1 MNQPNYIKTCSR
13 MLALV
18 TAASIAMSTGV
29 VAERSDVAK
38 APQPVEENSSV
49 VMQADV
55 STSSSE
61 ENLSS
66 LQENRETIEEESLEI
81 AKETS
86 LSTISRQSA
95 DNKVMSVSELLNSSY
110 RKGDEVT
117 VEGYIVGS
125 IPDFYHPELAIPGK
139 SEHWG
144 YNLALADD
152 PNETSIKKI
161 FVGDFLSAGLTD
173 YILEDHPELMRRKAR
188 IHVILSS
195 SRGDRTGMT
204 YGFENIQITILPE
217 EAKGITATF
226 DYNEDAP
233 EGVVA
238 PDAITVKDGKI
249 TLPMPKEMKKG
260 EKEFICWKKLNKKTG
275 YIEGSWQPG
284 DAVTLT
290 EDTTFVGKW
299 RKPAWA
305 VRLTFK
311 DEKGNII
318 KDDATLA
325 TFKASLNGDN
335 GVVIKSSNYAISSL
349 LIYDEDSDKY
359 IPRGEY
365 RLNIDLSGS
374 QYSFVSATLDNR
386 YYDQKK
392 HEMITEHTA
401 FNPASEK
408 MTIPRPGVKTEIDT
422 NFLVTVVVKKNSS
435 VKATFEYDKSA
446 PQGFTAPDAI
456 SATDG
461 KVTLPLPKE
470 TVSGDTQFI
479 GWKDADTKAIVQPG
493 MEVSLEQSKTF
504 IGVWQKAYWSVN
516 LTLKD
521 SSDQNITEK
530 AYPSITSVTLKDKQ
544 GRKLPGVYD
553 KEKNVISFYKAPE
566 TENAIAL
573 FAASTTPTTENG
585 YLLRGTY
592 ELQLNFK
599 DGSYQTV
606 SATLNGEDFNLTSG
620 TIAVPEEKMGVTA
633 DDTQELVIML
643 SQAKQSSVKA
653 TFEYDKNAPQ
663 GFTAP
668 DAISATDGKVTL
680 PLPKETVSGDTQ
692 FIGWKDADTKA
703 IVQPGMEVS
712 LEQSKTFIGVWQK
725 AYWSVNLTLKDSS
738 DQNITEKAYPS
749 ITSVTLKDKQG
760 RKLPGV
766 YDKEKNVISFYKA
779 PETENAIALFA
790 ASTTPTTENG
800 YLLRGTYELQLN
812 FKDGSYQTVSATLNG
827 EDFNLT
833 SGTIAVP
840 EGKMGVTADDTQ
852 ELVIMLSQS
861 KQSSDS
867 SSSASSSDD
876 ASSDSSTQGG
886 NHTTPKDH
894 SDTSK
899 ASSSEKTPPRSE
911 SSIKTGDASQ
921 SQASNDSETTHEQEP
936 IEQPTASDTS
946 EPTVPNEEEHPTES
960 ETEQAQEENARN
972 TSSPSKDQKAPASFN
987 LNQKG
992 VSPKTGD
999 ITLLSFT
1006 GTAVLAAGAFV
1017 ASKRKQR

>member
-1 MNQPNYIKTCSR
+1 MFSKPY
-13 MLALV
+13 
-18 TAASIAMSTGV
+18 
-29 VAERSDVAK
+29 
-38 APQPVEENSSV
+38 
-49 VMQADV
+49 
-55 STSSSE
+55 
-61 ENLSS
+61 
-66 LQENRETIEEESLEI
+66 
-81 AKETS
+81 
-86 LSTISRQSA
+86 
-95 DNKVMSVSELLNSSY
+95 
-110 RKGDEVT
+110 
-117 VEGYIVGS
+117 
-125 IPDFYHPELAIPGK
+125 
-139 SEHWG
+139 
-144 YNLALADD
+144 
-152 PNETSIKKI
+152 
-161 FVGDFLSAGLTD
+161 
-173 YILEDHPELMRRKAR
+173 
-188 IHVILSS
+188 
-195 SRGDRTGMT
+195 GMP

-217 EAKGITATF
+217 KAKGITATF

-238 PDAITVKDGKI
+238 PEAITAKDGKI

-260 EKEFICWKKLNKKTG
+260 EKEFICWKKLNNKTG

-311 DEKGNII
+311 DEQGNII

-325 TFKASLNGDN
+325 TFKASLIGDN
-335 GVVIKSSNYAISSL
+335 GVVIKSSDYAISSL

-435 VKATFEYDKSA
+435 VKATFEYDKNA

-470 TVSGDTQFI
+470 IVSGDTQFI

-493 MEVSLEQSKTF
+493 MEVSLEQSKTY
-504 IGVWQKAYWSVN
+504 IGVWKKAYWSVN

-521 SSDQNITEK
+521 SSNQNITEK

-544 GRKLPGVYD
+544 GREMPGVYD

-566 TENAIAL
+566 TEKATAL
-573 FAASTTPTTENG
+573 FAADATSTSPTTENG

-599 DGSYQTV
+599 DGTYKTV

-620 TIAVPEEKMGVTA
+620 TIAVPEEKIGVTA

-643 SQAKQSSVKA
+643 SQAKQSS
-653 TFEYDKNAPQ
+653 
-663 GFTAP
+663 
-668 DAISATDGKVTL
+668 
-680 PLPKETVSGDTQ
+680 
-692 FIGWKDADTKA
+692 
-703 IVQPGMEVS
+703 
-712 LEQSKTFIGVWQK
+712 
-725 AYWSVNLTLKDSS
+725 DS
-738 DQNITEKAYPS
+738 
-749 ITSVTLKDKQG
+749 
-760 RKLPGV
+760 
-766 YDKEKNVISFYKA
+766 
-779 PETENAIALFA
+779 
-790 ASTTPTTENG
+790 
-800 YLLRGTYELQLN
+800 
-812 FKDGSYQTVSATLNG
+812 
-827 EDFNLT
+827 
-833 SGTIAVP
+833 
-840 EGKMGVTADDTQ
+840 
-852 ELVIMLSQS
+852 
-861 KQSSDS
+861 SSDS
-867 SSSASSSDD
+867 SSSAASSDD

-886 NHTTPKDH
+886 NHSTPKDH

-899 ASSSEKTPPRSE
+899 ASSSEKTPSRSE
-911 SSIKTGDASQ
+911 ASIKTGDASQ
-921 SQASNDSETTHEQEP
+921 SQASKDSETTHEQEP

-960 ETEQAQEENARN
+960 EKEQVQEEDAMNK
-972 TSSPSKDQKAPASFN
+972 SSLSKGQKAPAPIN

-992 VSPKTGD
+992 LSPKTGD
-999 ITLLSFT
+999 ITLLSFA

>member
-29 VAERSDVAK
+29 VAERSNVAK

-66 LQENRETIEEESLEI
+66 SEENRETIEEESLE
-81 AKETS
+81 
-86 LSTISRQSA
+86 
-95 DNKVMSVSELLNSSY
+95 
-110 RKGDEVT
+110 
-117 VEGYIVGS
+117 
-125 IPDFYHPELAIPGK
+125 
-139 SEHWG
+139 
-144 YNLALADD
+144 
-152 PNETSIKKI
+152 
-161 FVGDFLSAGLTD
+161 
-173 YILEDHPELMRRKAR
+173 
-188 IHVILSS
+188 
-195 SRGDRTGMT
+195 
-204 YGFENIQITILPE
+204 E

-238 PDAITVKDGKI
+238 PDAITAKDGKI

-260 EKEFICWKKLNKKTG
+260 EKEFICWKKLNNKEG

-311 DEKGNII
+311 DEQGNII

-325 TFKASLNGDN
+325 TFKASLIGDN
-335 GVVIKSSNYAISSL
+335 GVVIKSSDYAISSL

-365 RLNIDLSGS
+365 HLNIDLSGS

-435 VKATFEYDKSA
+435 VKATFKYDKNA
-446 PQGFTAPDAI
+446 PQGFTAPAAI
-456 SATDG
+456 SAKDG

-470 TVSGDTQFI
+470 IVSGDTQFI

-493 MEVSLEQSKTF
+493 MEVSLEQSKTY
-504 IGVWQKAYWSVN
+504 IGVWKKAYWSVN

-521 SSDQNITEK
+521 SSNQNITEK

-544 GRKLPGVYD
+544 GREMPGVYD

-566 TENAIAL
+566 TEKATAL
-573 FAASTTPTTENG
+573 FAADATSTSPTTENG

-599 DGSYQTV
+599 DGTYQTV
-606 SATLNGEDFNLTSG
+606 SATLNGEKFNLTSG
-620 TIAVPEEKMGVTA
+620 TIAVPEDKIGVTA

-643 SQAKQSSVKA
+643 SQAKQSS
-653 TFEYDKNAPQ
+653 
-663 GFTAP
+663 
-668 DAISATDGKVTL
+668 
-680 PLPKETVSGDTQ
+680 
-692 FIGWKDADTKA
+692 
-703 IVQPGMEVS
+703 
-712 LEQSKTFIGVWQK
+712 
-725 AYWSVNLTLKDSS
+725 DS
-738 DQNITEKAYPS
+738 
-749 ITSVTLKDKQG
+749 
-760 RKLPGV
+760 
-766 YDKEKNVISFYKA
+766 
-779 PETENAIALFA
+779 
-790 ASTTPTTENG
+790 
-800 YLLRGTYELQLN
+800 
-812 FKDGSYQTVSATLNG
+812 
-827 EDFNLT
+827 
-833 SGTIAVP
+833 
-840 EGKMGVTADDTQ
+840 
-852 ELVIMLSQS
+852 
-861 KQSSDS
+861 SSDS
-867 SSSASSSDD
+867 SSSAASSDD

-886 NHTTPKDH
+886 NHSTPKDH

-899 ASSSEKTPPRSE
+899 ASSSEKTPSRSE
-911 SSIKTGDASQ
+911 ASNKTGDASQ
-921 SQASNDSETTHEQEP
+921 SQASKDFETTHEQEP

-960 ETEQAQEENARN
+960 ETEQVQEEDAMNK
-972 TSSPSKDQKAPASFN
+972 SSLSKGQKAPAPIN

-992 VSPKTGD
+992 LSPKTGD
-999 ITLLSFT
+999 ITLLSFA

>member
-29 VAERSDVAK
+29 VAERSNVAK
-38 APQPVEENSSV
+38 APQSVEDNSSV

-66 LQENRETIEEESLEI
+66 SEENRETIEEESLEI

-86 LSTISRQSA
+86 LSAISRQSA

-110 RKGDEVT
+110 HKGDEVT

-173 YILEDHPELMRRKAR
+173 YILEEHPELMRRKAR

-195 SRGDRTGMT
+195 SRGDRTGMP

-217 EAKGITATF
+217 KAKGITATF

-238 PDAITVKDGKI
+238 PDAITAKDGKI

-260 EKEFICWKKLNKKTG
+260 EKEFICWKKLNNKTG

-311 DEKGNII
+311 DEQGNII

-325 TFKASLNGDN
+325 TFKASLMGDN
-335 GVVIKSSNYAISSL
+335 GVVIKSSDYAISSL

-435 VKATFEYDKSA
+435 VKATFEYDKNA

-456 SATDG
+456 SAKDG

-470 TVSGDTQFI
+470 IVSGDTQFI

-493 MEVSLEQSKTF
+493 MEVSLEQSKTY
-504 IGVWQKAYWSVN
+504 IGVWKKAYWSVN

-521 SSDQNITEK
+521 SSNQNITEK

-544 GRKLPGVYD
+544 GREMPGVYD

-566 TENAIAL
+566 TEKATAL
-573 FAASTTPTTENG
+573 FAADATSTSPTTENG

-599 DGSYQTV
+599 DGTYQTV

-620 TIAVPEEKMGVTA
+620 TIAVPEEKIGVTA

-643 SQAKQSSVKA
+643 SQAKQSS
-653 TFEYDKNAPQ
+653 
-663 GFTAP
+663 
-668 DAISATDGKVTL
+668 
-680 PLPKETVSGDTQ
+680 
-692 FIGWKDADTKA
+692 
-703 IVQPGMEVS
+703 
-712 LEQSKTFIGVWQK
+712 
-725 AYWSVNLTLKDSS
+725 DS
-738 DQNITEKAYPS
+738 
-749 ITSVTLKDKQG
+749 
-760 RKLPGV
+760 
-766 YDKEKNVISFYKA
+766 
-779 PETENAIALFA
+779 
-790 ASTTPTTENG
+790 
-800 YLLRGTYELQLN
+800 
-812 FKDGSYQTVSATLNG
+812 
-827 EDFNLT
+827 
-833 SGTIAVP
+833 
-840 EGKMGVTADDTQ
+840 
-852 ELVIMLSQS
+852 
-861 KQSSDS
+861 SSDS
-867 SSSASSSDD
+867 SSSAASSDD

-886 NHTTPKDH
+886 NHSTPKDH

-899 ASSSEKTPPRSE
+899 ASSSEKTPSRSE
-911 SSIKTGDASQ
+911 ASNKTGDASQ
-921 SQASNDSETTHEQEP
+921 SQASKDSETTHEQEP

-960 ETEQAQEENARN
+960 ETEQVQEEDAMNK
-972 TSSPSKDQKAPASFN
+972 SSLSKGQKAPAPIN

-992 VSPKTGD
+992 LSPKTGD
-999 ITLLSFT
+999 ITLLSFA

>member
-29 VAERSDVAK
+29 VAERSNVAK

-66 LQENRETIEEESLEI
+66 SEENRETIEEESLE
-81 AKETS
+81 
-86 LSTISRQSA
+86 
-95 DNKVMSVSELLNSSY
+95 
-110 RKGDEVT
+110 
-117 VEGYIVGS
+117 
-125 IPDFYHPELAIPGK
+125 
-139 SEHWG
+139 
-144 YNLALADD
+144 
-152 PNETSIKKI
+152 
-161 FVGDFLSAGLTD
+161 
-173 YILEDHPELMRRKAR
+173 
-188 IHVILSS
+188 
-195 SRGDRTGMT
+195 
-204 YGFENIQITILPE
+204 E

-238 PDAITVKDGKI
+238 PDAITAKDGKI

-260 EKEFICWKKLNKKTG
+260 EKEFICWKKLNNKEG

-311 DEKGNII
+311 DEQGNII

-325 TFKASLNGDN
+325 TFKASLIGDN
-335 GVVIKSSNYAISSL
+335 GVVIKSSDYAISSL

-365 RLNIDLSGS
+365 HLNIDLSGS

-435 VKATFEYDKSA
+435 VKATFKYDKNA

-461 KVTLPLPKE
+461 KVTLPMPKE

-493 MEVSLEQSKTF
+493 MEVPLEESKTF

-516 LTLKD
+516 VTLKD

-544 GRKLPGVYD
+544 GREMPGVYD
-553 KEKNVISFYKAPE
+553 NEKNVISFYKAPE
-566 TENAIAL
+566 TEKATAL
-573 FAASTTPTTENG
+573 FATDATSTSPTTENG

-599 DGSYQTV
+599 DGTYQTV
-606 SATLNGEDFNLTSG
+606 SATLNGEKFNLTSG
-620 TIAVPEEKMGVTA
+620 TIAVPEDKIGVTA

-643 SQAKQSSVKA
+643 SQAKQSS
-653 TFEYDKNAPQ
+653 
-663 GFTAP
+663 
-668 DAISATDGKVTL
+668 
-680 PLPKETVSGDTQ
+680 
-692 FIGWKDADTKA
+692 
-703 IVQPGMEVS
+703 
-712 LEQSKTFIGVWQK
+712 
-725 AYWSVNLTLKDSS
+725 DS
-738 DQNITEKAYPS
+738 
-749 ITSVTLKDKQG
+749 
-760 RKLPGV
+760 
-766 YDKEKNVISFYKA
+766 
-779 PETENAIALFA
+779 
-790 ASTTPTTENG
+790 
-800 YLLRGTYELQLN
+800 
-812 FKDGSYQTVSATLNG
+812 
-827 EDFNLT
+827 
-833 SGTIAVP
+833 
-840 EGKMGVTADDTQ
+840 
-852 ELVIMLSQS
+852 
-861 KQSSDS
+861 SSDS
-867 SSSASSSDD
+867 SSSAASSDD

-886 NHTTPKDH
+886 NHSTPKDH

-899 ASSSEKTPPRSE
+899 ASSSEKTPSRSE
-911 SSIKTGDASQ
+911 ASNKTGDASQ
-921 SQASNDSETTHEQEP
+921 SQASKDSETTHEQEP

-960 ETEQAQEENARN
+960 ETEQVQEEDAMNK
-972 TSSPSKDQKAPASFN
+972 SSLSKGQKAPAPIN

-992 VSPKTGD
+992 LSPKTGD
-999 ITLLSFT
+999 ITLLSFA